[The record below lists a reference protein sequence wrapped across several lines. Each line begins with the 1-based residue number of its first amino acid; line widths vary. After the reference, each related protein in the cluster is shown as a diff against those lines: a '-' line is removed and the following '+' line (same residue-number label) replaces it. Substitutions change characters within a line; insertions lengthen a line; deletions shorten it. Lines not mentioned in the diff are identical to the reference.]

1 MNDTQAQAQAQ
12 ADTATGPAASS
23 TATGPAASSAGA
35 GVRSFE
41 RGRSVAE
48 LHVGDVASF
57 SKTISESD
65 VYGFAGITGDLNP
78 VHIDAQAAAA
88 SPFGARVAHGMLT
101 AALVSTVLGLKL
113 PGPGT
118 IFLSQSMR
126 FLKPVYIGDT
136 VTAQVEVAEVIA
148 PKNRVRL
155 LTRCTNQKGEVV
167 GEGEAVVL
175 APG

>member
-1 MNDTQAQAQAQ
+1 MRTTQAHV
-12 ADTATGPAASS
+12 DPPVAS
-23 TATGPAASSAGA
+23 ARA
-35 GVRSFE
+35 FE
-41 RGRSVAE
+41 RGRTLAE

-57 SKTISESD
+57 SKTIAECD

-78 VHIDAQAAAA
+78 VHVDAQAAAA

-101 AALVSTVLGLKL
+101 ASLVSTVLGLKL

-118 IFLSQSMR
+118 IFLSQGMR

-136 VTAQVEVAEVIA
+136 VTARVEVAELIE

-155 LTRCTNQKGEVV
+155 LTRCTNQRGEVV
-167 GEGEAVVL
+167 GEGEALVI
-175 APG
+175 APA

>member
-1 MNDTQAQAQAQ
+1 M
-12 ADTATGPAASS
+12 
-23 TATGPAASSAGA
+23 SANE
-35 GVRSFE
+35 RTFE
-41 RGRSVAE
+41 RGRSAAE
-48 LHVGDVASF
+48 LAVGDVATF

-65 VYGFAGITGDLNP
+65 VYGFAGITGDMNP

-118 IFLSQSMR
+118 IFLSQIMR

-136 VTAQVEVAEVIA
+136 VTARVEVVEIVEA
-148 PKNRVRL
+148 KNRVRL
-155 LTRCTNQKGEVV
+155 ATRCSNQNGETV
-167 GEGEAVVL
+167 GEGEALVL
-175 APG
+175 APPPA